1 MKTKIIA
8 GIILVV
14 IIAVTYTSFNGKG
27 DTQKNS
33 TIRIG
38 VVLPLTGDAG
48 SYGVESKN
56 SIQLAVN
63 EINAN
68 GGIDDQNIEVIF
80 EDGKCSGKDATSAAQ
95 KLITI
100 DKVNVIIGGL
110 CSGEALAIAPIA
122 EKVNILHFSSGASSP
137 ELTGVSKVFFRN
149 APSDSGAGK
158 KIAELANT
166 NNHKNIAV
174 ISENSDYSQALR
186 EVFTKSHTGNGGT
199 IVYDET
205 FNPDTKDFRSF
216 ITKIKNANPDAIF
229 INPQTDIGASVLV
242 KQIKEAGVTAQI
254 YANVFPGTK
263 VFLDKSSTYAEGV
276 LFTDAPGLDATNK
289 KSIDF
294 ESNYK
299 KTYGND
305 PSYLFYAGGAYDA
318 IYIIKEA
325 IEEAGTNTNKLANYL
340 HALKN
345 FSGVISNSYGF
356 DEKGDLAGIE
366 YKVKTIKNGQVA
378 EVK

>member
-1 MKTKIIA
+1 MKTKIVA

-14 IIAVTYTSFNGKG
+14 VIVLAYRSFNNKG
-27 DTQKNS
+27 STQENN
-33 TIRIG
+33 TIKIG
-38 VVLPLTGDAG
+38 AVLPLTGDAS

-56 SIQLAVN
+56 SIQLAVD

-68 GGIDDQNIEVIF
+68 GGMDGQNIEVIF
-80 EDGKCSGKDATSAAQ
+80 EDGKCGGKDATSAAQ

-100 DKVNVIIGGL
+100 DKVNMIVGGL

-122 EKVNILHFSSGASSP
+122 EKANILHFSGGASSP

-149 APSDSGAGK
+149 APSDSGTGK

-166 NNHKNIAV
+166 NNHKKIAI

-186 EVFTKSHTGNGGT
+186 KVFTKNHTGKGGVV
-199 IVYDET
+199 VYDET

-229 INPQTDIGASVLV
+229 INPQTDIGASILV
-242 KQIKEAGVTAQI
+242 KQIREAGITAQI

-263 VFLDKSSTYAEGV
+263 VFLEKSSSYAEGIF
-276 LFTDAPGLDATNK
+276 FTDAPGLDSANK
-289 KSIDF
+289 KSTDF

-299 KTYGND
+299 KKYNSGSN
-305 PSYLFYAGGAYDA
+305 YLFYTGAAYDD
-318 IYIIKEA
+318 IYIMKQAVEKV
-325 IEEAGTNTNKLANYL
+325 GTDTDKLVKYL
-340 HALKN
+340 RNLKDY
-345 FSGVISNSYGF
+345 SGVISNSYGF
-356 DEKGDLAGIE
+356 DENGDLFGVD
-366 YKVKTIKNGQVA
+366 YKVKTIKNGQVV
-378 EVK
+378 EIK